1 MSRESMCPNCGRA
14 LPAGA
19 PQGLCPECLVRAA
32 LGTGVEVNPEETA
45 AARSA
50 ASFNPPTIDELAPH
64 FPQLEMLAF
73 VGRGGM
79 GAVYKARQKEL
90 DRLVALK
97 ILPPGFGEDP
107 AFADR
112 FVQEAKAMARLNHP
126 GIVTI
131 HEFGRTDGLYY
142 FVMEFVDGTTLRQLL
157 NYERLAPREALA
169 IVPQICDALQYA
181 HDQGIVHCDIKPEN
195 ILIDRLGRV
204 KVADFGVAR
213 LVALEGT
220 PRPASKAG
228 SAEAGRV
235 MGTPQYMAPEQRER
249 PQEVDHRADIYA
261 LGVVFYQMLTGELPS
276 GRLEPPSR
284 KVHVDVR
291 LDEVVLRALE
301 REPARR
307 YQAASQ
313 IKTDVETI
321 SETLGPG
328 QPQAVGAMESPP
340 LGQAKDRSGATASGW
355 REAWLTVH
363 PAARRVICFAMGFA
377 AVVLFACF
385 AWPGRVVMTGEGQ
398 TTEIWSFGVGQ
409 PWLMEVRRMALGG
422 NQNWPDHNFIT
433 PAFAAGVVG
442 IFIWIALGA
451 LYNAHALAER
461 PAPANGGNGTNRVR
475 LRHRA
480 GVILSGLLMGIA
492 AAHGALLACAL
503 LPAPAI
509 PTMILAASISASTII
524 AAAWRQP
531 RDEPRSRQPS
541 GSAAVIGFVAIPA
554 IFVWFLLAGHLTL
567 GIDLDADVQF
577 FAGMLGLPLS
587 AATGAV
593 LVWAIYAARDLT
605 KQQSTQ
611 TLPADQRRWC
621 RQAIAS
627 AVLLAFS
634 MPLGGAAMVMA
645 KLMGQERSWDFESVE
660 VVITAA
666 VFLVTALLAAVAT
679 LWGVLALRRIGLA
692 GGELRGRRIALAVAW
707 FWPCVAVTGAV
718 TGISGVADHAHRIT
732 VQAELLREQDARTR
746 ARALY
751 PTPLPQASD
760 LTASPTEGL
769 LAGTFKP
776 VVELKLANAGME
788 EGDDKPL
795 AWEQGLA
802 VPGVEYVWD
811 RENAHEGKAS
821 LCLKKTLDRYFPIAE
836 WYQAVERE
844 GQWPVLQVAARVKA
858 EQMTKAI
865 VDVAFLDDKGEWQS
879 HEWACYIGAEDDGDP
894 PADHDW
900 KEYTGQVA
908 IPPDARQIQIGL
920 QVYGPGTV
928 WFDEVKAFFAE

>member
-1 MSRESMCPNCGRA
+1 MCPNCGRA

-45 AARSA
+45 AGRLA

-64 FPQLEMLAF
+64 FPQLDMLAF

-97 ILPPGFGEDP
+97 ILPPGFGDDP

-131 HEFGRTDGLYY
+131 HDFGRTDGLYY
-142 FVMEFVDGTTLRQLL
+142 FVMEFVDGATLRQLL
-157 NYERLAPREALA
+157 NYERLTPREALA

-213 LVALEGT
+213 LVALEGS
-220 PRPASKAG
+220 PRPASEAG

-328 QPQAVGAMESPP
+328 QPQAFGAMESPP

-363 PAARRVICFAMGFA
+363 PAARRVICFAMGLA

-385 AWPGRVVMTGEGQ
+385 AWPGRGVMTRTREGHV
-398 TTEIWSFGVGQ
+398 TEIWSFGVGQ
-409 PWLMEVRRMALGG
+409 PWLMEVRRTTSSGY
-422 NQNWPDHNFIT
+422 QNWPDHNFIT
-433 PAFAAGVVG
+433 PAFVAGVVG

-480 GVILSGLLMGIA
+480 GVIRSGLLMGIA

-531 RDEPRSRQPS
+531 RDGPRSRQPS

-587 AATGAV
+587 AATSAV

-627 AVLLAFS
+627 AVLLAIS
-634 MPLGGAAMVMA
+634 LPAGGAAMVMLA
-645 KLMGQERSWDFESVE
+645 LLGQEGSWDFRSGESL
-660 VVITAA
+660 VIVTIFAA
-666 VFLVTALLAAVAT
+666 ALVIAAAAT
-679 LWGVLALRRIGLA
+679 LGAMDALRRIDLA
-692 GGELRGRRIALAVAW
+692 RGALRGRRFALAVAW
-707 FWPCVAVTGAV
+707 FWPCVAVVA
-718 TGISGVADHAHRIT
+718 GISGVYGTAVHRQQIA
-732 VQAELLREQDARTR
+732 VQTELQRAENARER
-746 ARALY
+746 AAVRDYYGAS
-751 PTPLPQASD
+751 PQASD
-760 LTASPTEGL
+760 LTASPTAGL
-769 LAGTFKP
+769 TAQTFKP

-928 WFDEVKAFFAE
+928 WFDEVKAYYAE

>member
-1 MSRESMCPNCGRA
+1 M
-14 LPAGA
+14 
-19 PQGLCPECLVRAA
+19 
-32 LGTGVEVNPEETA
+32 EVNPEETA

-131 HEFGRTDGLYY
+131 HDFGRTDGLYY

-213 LVALEGT
+213 LVALEGA

-301 REPARR
+301 REPRRR

-321 SETLGPG
+321 SETLGPE
-328 QPQAVGAMESPP
+328 QPQAFDAMESLP

-385 AWPGRVVMTGEGQ
+385 AWPGRVVRTGEGQ
-398 TTEIWSFGVGQ
+398 ATEIWSFGVGQ

-422 NQNWPDHNFIT
+422 NQNWPEHNFAT

-451 LYNAHALAER
+451 LYGVHARKAPPRRIGAVLA
-461 PAPANGGNGTNRVR
+461 GMLV
-475 LRHRA
+475 
-480 GVILSGLLMGIA
+480 GIA

-531 RDEPRSRQPS
+531 RAGPRPRQAA
-541 GSAAVIGFVAIPA
+541 GSAAVIGFIAVPA

-567 GIDLDADVQF
+567 GIDLDADVLF

-587 AATGAV
+587 AAIGAV
-593 LVWAIYAARDLT
+593 LAWAIYAARDLT
-605 KQQSTQ
+605 KQQSNQ
-611 TLPADQRRWC
+611 TLSADQRRWC

-645 KLMGQERSWDFESVE
+645 KLMGQERSWDFESVDA
-660 VVITAA
+660 VIIAA
-666 VFLVTALLAAVAT
+666 IFLVTALLAAVAT
-679 LWGVLALRRIGLA
+679 LWGVLALRRIGLT
-692 GGELRGRRIALAVAW
+692 GGELRGRRLALAVAW

-769 LAGTFKP
+769 LAGTFEP
-776 VVELKLANAGME
+776 VAELKLANGGME
-788 EGDDKPL
+788 EGDGQPR
-795 AWEQGLA
+795 AWKQGLA
-802 VPGVEYVWD
+802 LIGVEYVWD
-811 RENAHEGKAS
+811 RENAFEGNAS

-836 WYQAVERE
+836 WHQTVERE
-844 GQWPVLQVAARVKA
+844 GQWPVLQVAAQVKA

-879 HEWACYIGAEDDGDP
+879 HEWACYIGAEDDDDP
-894 PADHDW
+894 AADHDW

-920 QVYGPGTV
+920 QVYGPGSV
-928 WFDEVKAFFAE
+928 WFDEVKAFYAE